1 MELYNGHIDHF
12 IEDTTQNRISTELS
26 EAFFNYF
33 GFNPSQAEKTS
44 WTNSLR
50 CVKDVFQHSGFHDHG
65 IMLEYQLPLSSRRL
79 DCMICGTDKGNT
91 GNAVIIELKQ
101 WEACRASSSDKV
113 VTWTGGGN
121 REVLHPS
128 AQVGNYKLYLENNH
142 SVFYEDNPVTL
153 SACAYL
159 HNYTIS
165 KGDPLLA
172 RQFEDLIRMCPIFSA
187 AEFLRISD
195 YLKTRLEGGDGMKV
209 LERVRQ
215 SKQAPSRKFLMNVT
229 KVIKEHERYTLLDEQ
244 LIAFDKVLT
253 TVKTGLNGTQ
263 KSVVIVNGGP
273 GTGKSVIAI
282 NLLADLSA
290 QGYNVHYATGSKAFT
305 ETLRKTVGR
314 AVAQQFKY
322 FNSYMNVACGDIDV
336 IVADE
341 AHRIREN
348 SNNRYT
354 PRSKRSSVPQ
364 VQELINA
371 AKLPVFFIDD
381 RQNVRPGEIGS
392 SRMIR
397 ETARNMNCKVFE
409 YQLDIQFRCQG
420 SDLFVQWI
428 NNTLEISKTAEKIWE
443 MKNAAFEFRIVDSP
457 HELYRMISKK
467 NKNEPNSARM
477 VAGFCWK
484 WSFPKPD
491 GTLVKDV
498 QIGDFAMTWEGKE
511 GGPPLASEVPPA
523 SLWPFDPRAVDQIG
537 SIYTIQG
544 FEFDYV
550 GVIFGPDLKYSFEKY
565 TWEGFPKK
573 SADSTVR
580 SIKDPDKFLAL
591 VKNTYRVL
599 LSRALKGCYVYFVDK
614 DTEKFFKTRMMN

>member
-12 IEDTTQNRISTELS
+12 IEDTTQNKIANELS
-26 EAFFNYF
+26 QAFFNYY
-33 GFNPSQAEKTS
+33 GFNPPPAEKMS
-44 WTNSLR
+44 WSNSLR
-50 CVKDVFQHSGFHDHG
+50 CVKDVFESAGFHDHG

-79 DCMICGTDKGNT
+79 DCMICGTDGREA

-101 WEACRASSSDKV
+101 WETCRASVSDKV

-142 SVFYEDNPVTL
+142 SVFYEDDPVSL

-159 HNYTIS
+159 HNYFIS
-165 KGDPLLA
+165 DNDPLLSK
-172 RQFEDLIRMCPIFSA
+172 QFEEYIRMCPVFSA
-187 AEFLRISD
+187 QDFLHIGE
-195 YLKTRLEGGDGMKV
+195 YLRNRLEGGKGMRI
-209 LERVRQ
+209 LERVRN

-229 KVIKEHERYTLLDEQ
+229 KVIKEHKRYTLLDEQ

-253 TVKTGLNGTQ
+253 TVRSGLDGAQKT
-263 KSVVIVNGGP
+263 VVVVNGGP

-282 NLLADLSA
+282 NLLAELSA
-290 QGYNVHYATGSKAFT
+290 QGCNVHYATGSKAFT

-322 FNSYMNVACGDIDV
+322 FNSYMGAGSGEIDV

-348 SNNRYT
+348 SNNRFT
-354 PRSKRSSVPQ
+354 PKSRRSSIPQ
-364 VQELINA
+364 VEELINA

-392 SRMIR
+392 SRLIR
-397 ETARNMNCKVFE
+397 DTAQRLGCKVFE

-443 MKNAAFEFRIVDSP
+443 AKNAAFEFKIVDSP
-457 HELYRMISKK
+457 HELYRMISEK
-467 NKNEPNSARM
+467 NKAEPNSARM

-484 WSFPKPD
+484 WSNPNPD

-511 GGPPLASEVPPA
+511 AGIPLAPDVPPA

-550 GVIFGPDLKYSFEKY
+550 GVIFGPDLKYSFDKY
-565 TWEGFPKK
+565 TWEGHPKN
-573 SADSTVR
+573 SADSTIR
-580 SIKDPDKFLAL
+580 PIKDSEKFLAL

-614 DTEKFFKTRMMN
+614 DTEKFFKTRMAN